1 MMLLQLSRKLLK
13 LKKQKAE
20 EEANKVQWTYL
31 ETTDDG
37 YVMQVSGFGGEANP
51 MKVAVKIDGETVE
64 SVKVLEYPGETAG
77 FGKDLIESG
86 SGGSLNDKAKAFH
99 DDVLNGETSWDD
111 VSGIDTSTG
120 ATVTTTGI
128 VNAIQEAIDQ
138 TK

>member
-1 MMLLQLSRKLLK
+1 MTTKGIVNAIKGAIEQA
-13 LKKQKAE
+13 QKAP
-20 EEANKVQWTYL
+20 VVDGDTYTYTL
-31 ETTDDG
+31 TAK
-37 YVMQVSGFGGEANP
+37 GFGGDANP
-51 MKVAVKIDGETVE
+51 MT
-64 SVKVLEYPGETAG
+64 VKVSVDKAKQTVTKVEVVEYPGETAG